1 VPEKLIISPM
11 SAEDWP
17 AVRAIYQEG
26 IATEQATFETS
37 VPSWSEWDAARR
49 PDCRLVMR
57 RNNEVLGWAA
67 LNAVSRRAVYA
78 GVAEVGIY
86 VTEKERGRGV
96 GRSLLSTLIETAEE
110 AGIWTLQASI
120 FPENEASVGLFHA
133 CGFRTVGRRER
144 IAKQHGLW
152 RDTLLLERRSEVV
165 GEN

>member
-1 VPEKLIISPM
+1 M

-96 GRSLLSTLIETAEE
+96 GR
-110 AGIWTLQASI
+110 
-120 FPENEASVGLFHA
+120 
-133 CGFRTVGRRER
+133 
-144 IAKQHGLW
+144 
-152 RDTLLLERRSEVV
+152 
-165 GEN
+165 